1 MKKNSVLRTLAIII
15 IVAIS
20 VGIAFGIDAGLD
32 AIEKYS
38 HPKQYEDIVKKY
50 SAEYN
55 IPEYVI
61 FAVIKVESDFE
72 PLAKSSANAMG
83 LMQMTPD
90 TFRWLTG
97 SQHLAEHLPT
107 DALYIPDVSIRYGC
121 YYLLYLY
128 RKFNYDWDLT
138 FAAYNAG
145 EGNVAKWLADDE
157 YCDEDGNLVYIPFR
171 ETRSYVKK
179 VNSAIEMYKKLYY
192 INNQKES
199 ESTKA

>member
-1 MKKNSVLRTLAIII
+1 MNNSFLRALAIIL

-32 AIEKYS
+32 AIEKNA
-38 HPKQYEDIVKKY
+38 HPRLYENIIKKY
-50 SAEYN
+50 SAQYN

-61 FAVIKVESDFE
+61 YAVIKVESDFD

-83 LMQMTPD
+83 LMQMTPS
-90 TFRWLTG
+90 TFNWLTG
-97 SQHLAEHLPT
+97 SQHLAEFLPT
-107 DALYIPDVSIRYGC
+107 DTLYIPDVSIRYGC

-145 EGNVAKWLADDE
+145 EGNVAKWLEDE
-157 YCDEDGNLVYIPFR
+157 QYSDGEGNLTEIPFN
-171 ETRSYVKK
+171 ETKNYVNR
-179 VNSAIEMYKKLYY
+179 VNAEIETYRKLYY
-192 INNQKES
+192 KGKCEVV
-199 ESTKA
+199 EE